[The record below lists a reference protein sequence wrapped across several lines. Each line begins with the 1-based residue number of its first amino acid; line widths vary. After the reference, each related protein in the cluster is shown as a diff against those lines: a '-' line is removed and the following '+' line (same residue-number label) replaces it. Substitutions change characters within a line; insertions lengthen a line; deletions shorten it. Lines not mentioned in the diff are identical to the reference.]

1 MPESYKAEKI
11 LDVDGNYYL
20 IRWKGYGSD
29 YDSWEPK
36 RNFIG
41 SGLIELFTLE
51 KEKKKTTWFEVFYP
65 FILSVIIYNLSQ
77 LYIRSQGKGG
87 RLPGIDVMLSE
98 LVEVMA
104 LQAGVYLMIYL
115 FILKKLDKTP
125 HNYVNPF
132 FEMLGSILTL
142 YILYYETAFL
152 HPLFT
157 LRVYLH
163 MFDKK
168 PKYLIMFDTFTWGL
182 SIKVQDYNMK
192 NYAPT
197 EGSLRFGLCYLIIGF
212 IEFSRFIYFLYRS
225 MKRYHK

>member
-225 MKRYHK
+225 IKRYHK